1 MSSYSSTSTSISGPA
16 RPQDVRFRTGC
27 LPSMYAS
34 MALRGCMWLT
44 AGTCRFLQQMFPV
57 EEKKKEGDGDAVL
70 AGEKAAAEDPRRPGF
85 SLPLMTQNFR
95 RFNAR

>member
-1 MSSYSSTSTSISGPA
+1 
-16 RPQDVRFRTGC
+16 
-27 LPSMYAS
+27 
-34 MALRGCMWLT
+34 MWLT

-57 EEKKKEGDGDAVL
+57 EEKKEEDGDAVL
-70 AGEKAAAEDPRRPGF
+70 AGDKLGAEDPRRPGF